1 MSAIAEGRAN
11 GAGVTFS
18 EAFKVWLRIG
28 LLSFGGPAGQ
38 IALMHR
44 ELVEERRWVSEP
56 RFLHALNFCMLLPGP
71 EAQQLATYIGWLM
84 HGVRGGIIA
93 GTLFVLPG
101 FFVIVALS
109 TIYAYLGNVP
119 LVAALFFGM
128 KAAVLAIVIEALLR
142 IGRRALGGVTHH
154 AIAAIAF
161 VAIFA
166 LHVPF
171 PLIILAAA
179 LFGFLGARFGF
190 ADLGGKATDDAIDE
204 PAAGATGWPRALRVL
219 AICCA
224 LWAVPVIAVALIFG
238 PSSVFTAAGLF
249 FSKMAVVTFG
259 GAYAV
264 LSYVA
269 QAAVQDFRWLTT
281 GEMLDGL
288 AIAETTPGPLI
299 LVLTYVGFLAGFR
312 DPAWLTPLAGGLL
325 NATLT
330 TWVTFV
336 PCFLFVLLFAPYME
350 RLRRNRALSGA
361 LAAITAAV
369 VGVILNLTVWFAL
382 HVLFGSVG
390 ELRVGVFAP
399 AWPDATTLDW
409 RAALLAL
416 VAVAALFRLHLGM
429 VPVLAICA
437 GLGLVLKLAI

>member
-1 MSAIAEGRAN
+1 MTAAALEGKAAE
-11 GAGVTFS
+11 GVTFA
-18 EAFKVWLRIG
+18 EALRLWLRIG

-44 ELVEERRWVSEP
+44 EIVEKRRWISES

-84 HGVRGGIIA
+84 HGTRGGIVA
-93 GTLFVLPG
+93 GTLFVVPG
-101 FFVIVALS
+101 FFVIVTLS
-109 TIYAYLGNVP
+109 VIYAYLGNVP
-119 LVAALFFGM
+119 FVAALFFGM
-128 KAAVLAIVIEALLR
+128 KAAVLAIVVEALLR
-142 IGRRALGGVTHH
+142 IGRRALAGAMHV

-179 LFGFLGARFGF
+179 LFGYIGARLGF
-190 ADLGGKATDDAIDE
+190 AGLAGKGADGGIDE
-204 PAAGATGWPRALRVL
+204 PPAGSTGWPRALRVL
-219 AICCA
+219 LICSL
-224 LWAVPVIAVALIFG
+224 LWVAPIVAVAVLFG
-238 PSSVFTAAGLF
+238 SGSVYVVAASF

-269 QAAVQDFRWLTT
+269 QAAVEQFNWLKP

-312 DPAWLTPLAGGLL
+312 DPGGLTPLAGGLV

-336 PCFLFVLLFAPYME
+336 PCFLFVFLFAPFME
-350 RLRRNRALSGA
+350 RLRGNSALSGA

-369 VGVILNLTVWFAL
+369 VGVVLNLTVWFAL
-382 HVLFGSVG
+382 HVLFARVG
-390 ELRVGVFAP
+390 EWRVGAFAP
-399 AWPDATTLDW
+399 AWPELASFDW

-416 VAVAALFRLHLGM
+416 VAIVALFVLRLGM
-429 VPVLAICA
+429 VSVLALCA
-437 GLGLVLKLAI
+437 AAGLVLRFAT

>member
-11 GAGVTFS
+11 GVGVTFS

-84 HGVRGGIIA
+84 HGVRGGIVA

-101 FFVIVALS
+101 FFVIVTLS
-109 TIYAYLGNVP
+109 TIYAWFGSVP
-119 LVAALFFGM
+119 FVAALFFGM
-128 KAAVLAIVIEALLR
+128 KAAVLAIVVEALLR
-142 IGRRALGGVTHH
+142 ISRRALGGSVQYV
-154 AIAAIAF
+154 IAAIAF

-179 LFGFLGARFGF
+179 LFGYCGTRFGL
-190 ADLGGKATDDAIDE
+190 ADLAGRQAGDDTLEETAT
-204 PAAGATGWPRALRVL
+204 GGWPRALRVL
-219 AICCA
+219 AVWGA
-224 LWAVPVIAVALIFG
+224 LWAAPIVAVTLIFG
-238 PSSVFTAAGLF
+238 PGSVYTTAGLF

-269 QAAVQDFRWLTT
+269 QAAVQDLHWLAA

-312 DPAWLTPLAGGLL
+312 DPAALAPLAGGLL

-336 PCFLFVLLFAPYME
+336 PCFLFVFLFAPFME
-350 RLRRNRALSGA
+350 RLRQNRALSGA

-382 HVLFGSVG
+382 HVLFASVG
-390 ELRVGVFAP
+390 ELRLGAFAP

-409 RAALLAL
+409 RAALLAI

-429 VPVLAICA
+429 MPVLAICA